1 MLCSGAAEGVQD
13 WSDHLKMN
21 LYLTIIGPT
30 ITLKIQ
36 GFDHSDKIFGPTKV
50 GVVGPAPPA
59 LMFIYMR
66 SKLRGL

>member
-1 MLCSGAAEGVQD
+1 MTGEVTDRFNEITLFGMALFWQKAGAAEGVQD

-36 GFDHSDKIFGPTKV
+36 GFDHK
-50 GVVGPAPPA
+50 
-59 LMFIYMR
+59 
-66 SKLRGL
+66 

>member
-1 MLCSGAAEGVQD
+1 MIFDNLRESCQESSNNLELFFKIDLFEYLITGAAEGVQD

-36 GFDHSDKIFGPTKV
+36 GFDHK
-50 GVVGPAPPA
+50 
-59 LMFIYMR
+59 
-66 SKLRGL
+66 